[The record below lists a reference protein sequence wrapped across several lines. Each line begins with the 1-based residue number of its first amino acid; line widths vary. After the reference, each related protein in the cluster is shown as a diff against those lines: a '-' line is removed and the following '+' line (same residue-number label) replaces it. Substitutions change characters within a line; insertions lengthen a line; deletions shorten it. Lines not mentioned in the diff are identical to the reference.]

1 MPDNLLSVKFS
12 DLGAVAHAGFV
23 VPGWVNPIGMGF
35 EHAAAATSTGGAAPW
50 SRSRGKWRAIREASG
65 LGVNQLAARAAS
77 RGRSRGRFQACR
89 LALSRV
95 GYGDAVA
102 GETDEGGNR
111 SRALD
116 EFLEAR
122 LVEGYRIEAHE
133 ATHAI
138 VVQGDSILRRL
149 LRRRQRRFVV
159 QVDDHGTVSMRPAEP
174 VRH

>member
-1 MPDNLLSVKFS
+1 
-12 DLGAVAHAGFV
+12 
-23 VPGWVNPIGMGF
+23 
-35 EHAAAATSTGGAAPW
+35 
-50 SRSRGKWRAIREASG
+50 
-65 LGVNQLAARAAS
+65 
-77 RGRSRGRFQACR
+77 
-89 LALSRV
+89 
-95 GYGDAVA
+95 VA